1 MTSNIDRHNIRFNDI
16 RHNTAEEDLMDYR
29 HSRWI
34 DRGLLLLRVAL
45 GVVFVMHGGQKAF
58 VYGHAG
64 VTGAMAALGLPFPGL
79 NATLITTV
87 ELGGGLALLAGLF
100 TRPAAFLIAGAMAV
114 ATVTAHLANGFFM
127 PTGFEYTLT
136 LMLASLAIL
145 MTGPG
150 AYSVDSRLF
159 GRTPAEAPAY
169 RLAA

>member
-1 MTSNIDRHNIRFNDI
+1 M
-16 RHNTAEEDLMDYR
+16 EGLMDNR
-29 HSRWI
+29 RSHWI
-34 DRGLLLLRVAL
+34 DRGLLLLRVSL
-45 GVVFVMHGGQKAF
+45 GVVFVMHGWQKAF

-64 VTGAMAALGLPFPGL
+64 VTGAMASLGLPFPGL

-136 LMLASLAIL
+136 LMLASLALL

-159 GRTPAEAPAY
+159 NRAPAEAPAY